1 MISSVLGMLSL
12 CRGKG
17 KTIHHVKS
25 RQTGQLFSNHD
36 TPCTKNSI
44 PMGKITGMT
53 FRTGDM
59 RLCNSDAQGIRHA
72 IKLRHWGAAGTAGDF
87 ELKIGTPKE
96 IFEGEA
102 RVAMTPESALQL
114 QKLGHECVIETGAG
128 AVAGFSDATYKDAGV
143 TVVKTAAALWKA
155 ADVVAKVRAPDTAE
169 LKRLRA
175 DQTLISFFNPAGNTE
190 GMEAAASKG
199 ATVIAMEMIPRISRA
214 QKMDALSSMANIA
227 GYRAVIEAGNNFGR
241 FFTGQIT
248 AAGKVPPAKVL
259 VVGAG
264 VAGLAAIGTATS
276 LGAITYAFDVRPEVA
291 EQVESMGAEFVYL
304 DFEEDQ
310 QDGAATG
317 GYAAVSSPEFREAQL
332 AKFRELAPEVDIVI
346 TTALIPNRDAPELW
360 TEDMVKAMKPGS
372 VIIDLAAEKGGN
384 CKLTVMDQK
393 IVTDNGV
400 TIIGYTDFPSRM
412 ATQASTL
419 YATNIRHLLTDLTPE
434 KDGVIHHNMED
445 DVIRGATVT
454 HEKAITFPPP
464 PPKVAA
470 IAAAPKKETPKAL
483 TAEEKRAKELADFKA
498 ATKQQVTLLAVGGAL
513 LLGVGLVAP
522 ASFMQHFI
530 VFVLAVF
537 VGFQVIW
544 GVAHSL
550 HTPLMAVTNAISSII
565 ILGALMQ
572 IGSSSFLVIILAA
585 LSVFM
590 CGINI
595 FGGFLVTRRMLA
607 MFQKS

>member
-1 MISSVLGMLSL
+1 M
-12 CRGKG
+12 
-17 KTIHHVKS
+17 
-25 RQTGQLFSNHD
+25 
-36 TPCTKNSI
+36 
-44 PMGKITGMT
+44 
-53 FRTGDM
+53 
-59 RLCNSDAQGIRHA
+59 
-72 IKLRHWGAAGTAGDF
+72 
-87 ELKIGTPKE
+87 KIGTPKE
-96 IFEGEA
+96 IFEGEN
-102 RVAMTPESALQL
+102 RVAMTPDSALQL
-114 QKLGHECVIETGAG
+114 QKLGYECAIETGAG
-128 AVAGFSDATYKDAGV
+128 AAAGFSDAAYEAAGV
-143 TVVKTAAALWKA
+143 EVVKTAAALWKA
-155 ADVVAKVRAPDTAE
+155 ADIIAKVRQPNETE
-169 LKRLRA
+169 LKRLNKEK
-175 DQTLISFFNPAGNTE
+175 TLISFFNPGGNEE
-190 GMEAAASKG
+190 GMELAKSKG
-199 ATVIAMEMIPRISRA
+199 ANVIAMEMVPRISRA

-241 FFTGQIT
+241 FFTGQVT

-264 VAGLAAIGTATS
+264 VAGLAAIGTSTS
-276 LGAITYAFDVRPEVA
+276 LGAITLAFDVRPEVA

-304 DFEEDQ
+304 DFEEEGT
-310 QDGAATG
+310 DGASTG
-317 GYAAVSSPEFREAQL
+317 GYASVQSEEFREAQL

-346 TTALIPNRDAPELW
+346 TTALIPNREAPELW
-360 TEDMVKAMKPGS
+360 TKDMVETMKPGS
-372 VIIDLAAEKGGN
+372 VIVDLAAEKGGN
-384 CKLTVMDQK
+384 CKLTVADEK

-412 ATQASTL
+412 AAQASSL
-419 YATNIRHLLTDLTPE
+419 YATNIRHMMADLTPE
-434 KDGVIHHNMED
+434 KDGQIKHDMED

-454 HEKAITFPPP
+454 HQGEITFPPP
-464 PPKVAA
+464 PPKVQA
-470 IAAAPKKETPKAL
+470 IAAKPKETVPEL
-483 TAEEKRAKELADFKA
+483 TPEEIRAQEVAAFKQQ
-498 ATKQQVTLLAVGGAL
+498 TKNQVTLLTVGAVL

-544 GVAHSL
+544 NVAHSL

-572 IGSSSFLVIILAA
+572 IGSGSFLVILLAA

-590 CGINI
+590 TGINI